1 MLGEGADTCALSG
14 SLAPPSVDGSHAF
27 HAAGWY
33 SSLSSTAFNM
43 HGTVVGGW
51 EGKEGELSNSNLT
64 EGLRY
69 VSKTPASVKGRG

>member
-1 MLGEGADTCALSG
+1 
-14 SLAPPSVDGSHAF
+14 
-27 HAAGWY
+27 
-33 SSLSSTAFNM
+33 M

-69 VSKTPASVKGRG
+69 VSKTPAPVKGRG